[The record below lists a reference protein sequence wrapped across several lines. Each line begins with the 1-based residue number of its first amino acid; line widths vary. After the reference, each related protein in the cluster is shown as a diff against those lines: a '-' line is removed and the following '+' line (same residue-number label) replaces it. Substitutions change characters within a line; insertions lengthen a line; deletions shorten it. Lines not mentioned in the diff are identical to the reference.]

1 MNLLELGRLG
11 VDRLDH
17 FHLVVG
23 KDRAHNLLQVKHLF
37 VDHADILY
45 VTDSH
50 GWLEVVKEPM
60 LMSSNTLV
68 TKHIDEISFTDCSNY
83 EMVVMDVADKKFIL
97 DTIAYLK
104 TARGDDRF
112 KLTVLHG
119 QPNLPSTSVLFVA
132 NP

>member
-11 VDRLDH
+11 VEQLDY
-17 FHLVVG
+17 FHLVTG
-23 KDRAHNLLQVKHLF
+23 KDRAHNLSQVRHLF

-60 LMSSNTLV
+60 LTSSNTLV

-104 TARGDDRF
+104 TARDNDRF
-112 KLTVLHG
+112 RLTVLHN
-119 QPNLPSTSVLFVA
+119 QPNLPSVSVQIVA